1 MQLGLTPKQI
11 ELLTKIRDK
20 NPDGSLLSIEQL
32 HDAVSYTCTRQ
43 AITCSLNFLIKRGL
57 IEKSGQNVVRNG
69 RRFTVVSIKPLGE
82 EILNAYV
89 PSLRQVLVEN
99 EDDEIEKIF

>member
-32 HDAVSYTCTRQ
+32 H
-43 AITCSLNFLIKRGL
+43 
-57 IEKSGQNVVRNG
+57 
-69 RRFTVVSIKPLGE
+69 
-82 EILNAYV
+82 
-89 PSLRQVLVEN
+89 
-99 EDDEIEKIF
+99 